1 MNEPQVLPSFRRWMA
16 AVSEIARAV
25 NAAQPLDALLT
36 RVAEQACTLLGFDY
50 CAVMLADEARERVTV
65 AGSCGLTPE
74 YIALVSDEGSLTI
87 HPPGSELDTPA
98 ARAFREGRT
107 IAVPEVRSARAYGR
121 LKLLAPALGYRSL
134 VASPLRAPA
143 EVTGLLVGYRESP
156 HEFDD

>member
-74 YIALVSDEGSLTI
+74 YIALISDEGSLTI

-98 ARAFREGRT
+98 ARAFREGHT
-107 IAVPEVRSARAYGR
+107 IAVPECAGVRPAEAARPGAGLPQPGR
-121 LKLLAPALGYRSL
+121 LAAACTGGGDRAAGRVPRK
-134 VASPLRAPA
+134 SP
-143 EVTGLLVGYRESP
+143 
-156 HEFDD
+156 